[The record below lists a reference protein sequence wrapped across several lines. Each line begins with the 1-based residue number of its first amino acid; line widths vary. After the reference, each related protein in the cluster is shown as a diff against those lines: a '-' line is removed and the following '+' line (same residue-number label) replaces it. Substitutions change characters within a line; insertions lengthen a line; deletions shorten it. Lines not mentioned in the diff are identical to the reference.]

1 MKKLDILKRTYS
13 SGFEAQVIM
22 RPQFVKQFMGII
34 VDFGGAD
41 PQKVAGGAH
50 FLEHMLFNKKNGD
63 IAHRFEEVGAV
74 TNAFTSENE
83 TMFYAEMTN
92 HWRKVVP
99 LLFELVGTTGFTE
112 KSIAKES
119 HIINQELSMYQDDVL
134 WEARHKLLEMMFP
147 NSNLSVDLA
156 GTHTSILTMTPE
168 NLEEI
173 YRANYFA
180 KNMKFI
186 ACGGFSENQAK
197 EILREV
203 GKLEKKYIS
212 DTPGESVNKTESSSF
227 EEHDAVITRH
237 VDTSRV
243 IVGIKLPDFKQFD
256 SSRTLM
262 QSVVESMLE
271 ENLGTMSDWFKKA
284 QTKGLI
290 ISPLDISVSYT
301 RQGNFAT
308 IAGFAPDY
316 QKLIDAIKRQIK
328 DASGD
333 ERLFTLQKK
342 EYVAEMIRERDSI
355 SDLAIEAGEMMLER
369 ENLDMVV
376 RRFQNLSFNE
386 FCNYYKKIILKSDIF
401 TSTLTGDLSGSDFD
415 SLWRNYLAGK
425 IDLDDDGD
433 EEE

>member
-1 MKKLDILKRTYS
+1 MRKLETLKRTYP

-22 RPQFVKQFMGII
+22 RPQFAKQFMGII
-34 VDFGGAD
+34 VDFGGSD

-50 FLEHMLFNKKNGD
+50 FLEHMMFNKKNGD
-63 IAHRFEEVGAV
+63 IAHRFETIGAV

-92 HWRKVVP
+92 HWRKVIP

-119 HIINQELSMYQDDVL
+119 HIISQELSMYQDDVL

-147 NSNLSVDLA
+147 DSNLSVDLA

-173 YRANYFA
+173 YHANYFA
-180 KNMKFI
+180 RNMKFI
-186 ACGGFSENQAK
+186 ACGGFSKNQAK

-212 DTPGESVNKTESSSF
+212 DTAGKGVVKKEAILPK
-227 EEHDAVITRH
+227 EHDVVIVKH
-237 VDTSRV
+237 VGTSRV

-256 SSRTLM
+256 SSRNLM
-262 QSVVESMLE
+262 QSIIESMLE

-284 QTKGLI
+284 QTDGLI

-316 QKLIDAIKRQIK
+316 RKLINAIKHQIRN
-328 DASGD
+328 ASGD
-333 ERLFTLQKK
+333 ERLFILQKK
-342 EYVAEMIRERDSI
+342 EYVAEMIRERDNI
-355 SDLAIEAGEMMLER
+355 SDLAIEAGEMMLEH
-369 ENLDMVV
+369 EDLNTVV
-376 RRFQNLSFNE
+376 RRFQNLSFTE
-386 FCNYYKKIILKSDIF
+386 FCNYYKKIISKSDIF
-401 TSTLTGDLSGSDFD
+401 TSTLTRDPSNSDFE
-415 SLWRNYLAGK
+415 SSWKIGK
-425 IDLDDDGD
+425 IDLELDDEDK
-433 EEE
+433 EE

>member
-1 MKKLDILKRTYS
+1 MRKLETLKRTYP

-22 RPQFVKQFMGII
+22 RPQFAKQFMGII
-34 VDFGGAD
+34 VDFGGSD

-50 FLEHMLFNKKNGD
+50 FLEHMMFNKKNGD
-63 IAHRFEEVGAV
+63 IAHCFETIGAV

-92 HWRKVVP
+92 HWRKVIP

-119 HIINQELSMYQDDVL
+119 HIISQELSMYQDDVL

-147 NSNLSVDLA
+147 DSNLSVDLA

-173 YRANYFA
+173 YHANYFA
-180 KNMKFI
+180 RNMKFI
-186 ACGGFSENQAK
+186 ACGGFSKNQAK

-212 DTPGESVNKTESSSF
+212 DTAGKGVVKKEAILPK
-227 EEHDAVITRH
+227 EHDAVIVKH
-237 VDTSRV
+237 VGTSRV

-256 SSRTLM
+256 SSRNLM
-262 QSVVESMLE
+262 QSIIESMLE

-284 QTKGLI
+284 QTDGLI

-308 IAGFAPDY
+308 IAGFAPNY
-316 QKLIDAIKRQIK
+316 KKLINAIKHQIRN
-328 DASGD
+328 ASGD
-333 ERLFTLQKK
+333 ERLFILQKK
-342 EYVAEMIRERDSI
+342 EYVAEMIRERDNI
-355 SDLAIEAGEMMLER
+355 SDLAIEAGEMMLEH
-369 ENLDMVV
+369 EDLNTVV
-376 RRFQNLSFNE
+376 RRFQNLSFTE
-386 FCNYYKKIILKSDIF
+386 FCNYYKKIISKSDIF
-401 TSTLTGDLSGSDFD
+401 TSTLTRDPSNSNFE
-415 SLWRNYLAGK
+415 SSWKIGK
-425 IDLDDDGD
+425 IDLELDDEDK
-433 EEE
+433 EE

>member
-1 MKKLDILKRTYS
+1 MRKLETLKRTYP

-22 RPQFVKQFMGII
+22 RPQFAKQFMGII
-34 VDFGGAD
+34 VDFGGSD

-50 FLEHMLFNKKNGD
+50 FLEHMMFNKKNGD
-63 IAHRFEEVGAV
+63 IAHCFETIGAV

-92 HWRKVVP
+92 HWRKVIP

-119 HIINQELSMYQDDVL
+119 HIISQELSMYQDDVL

-147 NSNLSVDLA
+147 DSNLSVDLA

-173 YRANYFA
+173 YHANYFA
-180 KNMKFI
+180 RNMKFI
-186 ACGGFSENQAK
+186 ACGGFSKNQAK

-212 DTPGESVNKTESSSF
+212 DTAGKGVVKKEAILPK
-227 EEHDAVITRH
+227 EHDAVIVKH
-237 VDTSRV
+237 VGTSRV

-256 SSRTLM
+256 SSRNLM
-262 QSVVESMLE
+262 QSIIESMLE

-284 QTKGLI
+284 QTDGLI

-316 QKLIDAIKRQIK
+316 RKLINAIKHQIRN
-328 DASGD
+328 ASGD
-333 ERLFTLQKK
+333 ERLFILQKK
-342 EYVAEMIRERDSI
+342 EYVAEMIRERDNI
-355 SDLAIEAGEMMLER
+355 SDLAIEAGEMMLEH
-369 ENLDMVV
+369 EDLNTVV
-376 RRFQNLSFNE
+376 RRFQNLSFTE
-386 FCNYYKKIILKSDIF
+386 FCNYYKKIISKSDIF
-401 TSTLTGDLSGSDFD
+401 TSTLTRDPSNSDFE
-415 SLWRNYLAGK
+415 SSWKIGK
-425 IDLDDDGD
+425 IDLELDDEDK
-433 EEE
+433 EE

>member
-1 MKKLDILKRTYS
+1 MRKLDTLKRTYP

-22 RPQFVKQFMGII
+22 RPQFAKQFMGVI

-41 PQKVAGGAH
+41 TQKVAGGAH
-50 FLEHMLFNKKNGD
+50 FLEHMLFNKKSGD

-83 TMFYAEMTN
+83 TMFYAEMTD
-92 HWRKVVP
+92 HWRKVIP

-119 HIINQELSMYQDDVL
+119 HIISQELSMYQDDVL

-147 NSNLSVDLA
+147 DSNLSVDLA

-186 ACGGFSENQAK
+186 ACGGFSQNQAK

-203 GKLEKKYIS
+203 GKLEKKYIAPTAGNGVIEKNPEPVT
-212 DTPGESVNKTESSSF
+212 D
-227 EEHDAVITRH
+227 HDAVINRH
-237 VDTSRV
+237 VGTSRV

-256 SSRTLM
+256 SSRNLM
-262 QSVVESMLE
+262 QSIVESMLE

-284 QTKGLI
+284 QTNGLI

-316 QKLIDAIKRQIK
+316 PKLLDAIKAQIR
-328 DASGD
+328 DVSGD

-355 SDLAIEAGEMMLER
+355 SDLAIEAGEMMLEH
-369 ENLDMVV
+369 EDLDTVV

-401 TSTLTGDLSGSDFD
+401 TSTLTSNPSGSDFD
-415 SLWRNYLAGK
+415 SLLKKFLTDG
-425 IDLDDDGD
+425 IDLDDGD
-433 EEE
+433 EDK

>member
-1 MKKLDILKRTYS
+1 MRKLETLKRTYP

-22 RPQFVKQFMGII
+22 RPQFAKQFMGII
-34 VDFGGAD
+34 VDFGGSD

-50 FLEHMLFNKKNGD
+50 FLEHMMFNKKNGD
-63 IAHRFEEVGAV
+63 IAHCFETIGAV

-92 HWRKVVP
+92 HWRKVIP

-119 HIINQELSMYQDDVL
+119 HIISQELSMYQDDVL

-147 NSNLSVDLA
+147 DSNLSVDLA

-173 YRANYFA
+173 YHANYFA
-180 KNMKFI
+180 RNMKFI
-186 ACGGFSENQAK
+186 ACGGFSKNQAK

-212 DTPGESVNKTESSSF
+212 DTAGKGVVKKEAILPK
-227 EEHDAVITRH
+227 EHDVVIVKH
-237 VDTSRV
+237 VGTSRV

-256 SSRTLM
+256 SSRNLM
-262 QSVVESMLE
+262 QSIIESMLE

-284 QTKGLI
+284 QTDGLI

-316 QKLIDAIKRQIK
+316 RKLINAIKHQIRN
-328 DASGD
+328 ASGD
-333 ERLFTLQKK
+333 ERLFILQKK
-342 EYVAEMIRERDSI
+342 EYVAEMIRERDNI
-355 SDLAIEAGEMMLER
+355 SDLAIEAGEMMLEH
-369 ENLDMVV
+369 EDLNTVV
-376 RRFQNLSFNE
+376 RRFQNLSFTE
-386 FCNYYKKIILKSDIF
+386 FCNYYKKIISKSDIF
-401 TSTLTGDLSGSDFD
+401 TSTLTRDPSNSDFE
-415 SLWRNYLAGK
+415 SSWKIGK
-425 IDLDDDGD
+425 IDLELDDEDK
-433 EEE
+433 EE